1 MATTKKKTPVKVEEK
16 SEFECK
22 FDPNELAL
30 PSVRVPGRNLAEAIM
45 VEQYG
50 NCGNNLPELF
60 KALLKETIAIRCEL
74 EALNDR
80 R

>member
-1 MATTKKKTPVKVEEK
+1 MATKKKIPVRVDVK
-16 SEFECK
+16 SEFERP
-22 FDPNELAL
+22 FVPDEPAL
-30 PSVRVPGRNLAEAIM
+30 PNVRAPGISLAEAIM

-60 KALLKETIAIRCEL
+60 KALLKEAIAIRCEL

>member
-1 MATTKKKTPVKVEEK
+1 MATKKKTPIRVDVK
-16 SEFECK
+16 SEFERE
-22 FDPNELAL
+22 FAPDEPAL
-30 PSVRVPGRNLAEAIM
+30 PHVRVPGRNLAEAIM

-60 KALLKETIAIRCEL
+60 KAILKEAIAIRCEL

>member
-1 MATTKKKTPVKVEEK
+1 MATKKKTPVRVDVK
-16 SEFECK
+16 SEFERE
-22 FDPNELAL
+22 FDPNASAL
-30 PSVRVPGRNLAEAIM
+30 LHVRAPGRILADAIM
-45 VEQYG
+45 TEQYG

-60 KALLKETIAIRCEL
+60 KALLKEAIAIRCEL

>member
-1 MATTKKKTPVKVEEK
+1 MATKKKIPVRVDVK
-16 SEFECK
+16 SEFERE
-22 FDPNELAL
+22 FVPDEPAL
-30 PSVRVPGRNLAEAIM
+30 PNVRAPGINLAEAIM
-45 VEQYG
+45 VQQYG

-60 KALLKETIAIRCEL
+60 KALLKEAIAIRCEL